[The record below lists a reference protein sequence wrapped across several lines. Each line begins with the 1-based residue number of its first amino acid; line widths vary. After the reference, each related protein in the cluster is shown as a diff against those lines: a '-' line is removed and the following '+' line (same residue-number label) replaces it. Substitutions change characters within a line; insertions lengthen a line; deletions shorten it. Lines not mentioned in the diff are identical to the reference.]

1 MNWKTITGSVLAVAM
16 MLLYTGCRQYD
27 LPEPP
32 ESESST
38 VFGTI
43 ATYPAGTTA
52 ADPTADG
59 SATETG
65 ETTEGSG
72 TGTLNTGDTTS
83 TGTQTGEATQTGQ
96 ATTTTTTGTIAPTQP
111 PDPPAQN
118 EMRGVWLSYIELNSL
133 FSGKSV
139 SEAKAALDE
148 IMDNCA
154 AYHMN
159 TVFFHVRANSDSY
172 YKSDLFAPAAS
183 VKSLINQG
191 FDPLAYAVSA
201 AHSRGLELHAWVN
214 PYRIGT
220 KLEYKAAGVDDYFK
234 AGDRYYYTPSSEK
247 VQALVLD
254 GLRELVRNYAIDGIQ
269 YDDYFYPDSDVIP
282 ATSPAAFEKADYEA
296 YTAAGGRLSVD
307 NWRRGHV
314 DALIAGSYTVAH
326 SRKDCVFG
334 VSPSHNYLRTY
345 TRMYADTA
353 KWLGTAGYVDYLCPQ
368 IYFGFD
374 HQSSAFDK
382 TLDQW
387 LGYKRSPRVELY
399 VGLGLYKVG
408 ISPDQYAGDTG
419 KDEWVKSGDLMK
431 RSVEYAREKQIPG
444 LLFYSYSFFDE
455 NTARSLSSG
464 QSYDR
469 EAARQEV
476 ENLLSV
482 LG

>member
-1 MNWKTITGSVLAVAM
+1 MNWKMIAGSALSAAL
-16 MLLYTGCRQYD
+16 MLLYTGCRQYT
-27 LPEPP
+27 LPESP
-32 ESESST
+32 ESQSST
-38 VFGTI
+38 AFGTI
-43 ATYPAGTTA
+43 ATYPAGTTGTGPA
-52 ADPTADG
+52 TDG
-59 SATETG
+59 SAAETG
-65 ETTEGSG
+65 DTTEASG
-72 TGTLNTGDTTS
+72 TGTLNPETTAS
-83 TGTQTGEATQTGQ
+83 TGAQTGETTQTGQ
-96 ATTTTTTGTIAPTQP
+96 ATTGAGTTAPTES
-111 PDPPAQN
+111 PDPPAKS

-133 FSGKSV
+133 FSGKTV
-139 SEAKAALDE
+139 SQAKAALDE
-148 IMDNCA
+148 VMDNCA
-154 AYHMN
+154 AYHLD
-159 TVFFHVRANSDSY
+159 TVFFHVRANSDAY
-172 YKSDLFAPAAS
+172 YASDLFSPAAS
-183 VKSLINQG
+183 VKSLIGQG

-220 KLEYKAAGVDDYFK
+220 KLEYKAAGIDDYFQ

-282 ATSPAAFEKADYEA
+282 AASPAAFEKADYEA
-296 YTAAGGRLSVD
+296 YRAAGGRLSVD

-314 DALIAGSYTVAH
+314 DALIAASYTVAH
-326 SRKDCVFG
+326 SRPGCVFG
-334 VSPSHNYLRTY
+334 VSPSHNYLKTY
-345 TRMYADTA
+345 SRMYADTA

-387 LGYKRSPRVELY
+387 LGYKRSSRVELY

-408 ISPDQYAGDTG
+408 ISPDQYAGETG
-419 KDEWVKSGDLMK
+419 KNEWAESGDLMK

-455 NTARSLSSG
+455 TTSRSLSDG

-469 EAARQEV
+469 EAARREV
-476 ENLLSV
+476 ENLLAA
-482 LG
+482 LGGE